1 MVECPCTRAARSGT
15 LSVLALSSRFD
26 GLWTTVAYVRFD
38 YLSVLALSSRFDG
51 PVVFVLHIGSSQA
64 FSTRSVESF

>member
-1 MVECPCTRAARSGT
+1 MVVTELNLEAKGIT

-26 GLWTTVAYVRFD
+26 GPAGYAVATQ
-38 YLSVLALSSRFDG
+38 LAYS
-51 PVVFVLHIGSSQA
+51 